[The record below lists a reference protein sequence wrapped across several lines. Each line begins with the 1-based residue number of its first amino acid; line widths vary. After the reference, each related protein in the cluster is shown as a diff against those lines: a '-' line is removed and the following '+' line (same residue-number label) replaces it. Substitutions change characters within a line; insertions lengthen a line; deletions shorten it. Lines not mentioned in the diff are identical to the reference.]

1 VRLVRAACCL
11 IAAAILVC
19 ACNQPASG
27 SLKGVLVVHSP
38 DLEERLPEM
47 LDAAQRYVTTVDAE
61 AVFDFS
67 TCTLEQLRGGLRERR
82 TVVFLV
88 SSPEDLPGELSGPGP
103 ILSARNVW
111 ASGQSVFGLVVEGED
126 LPAALGDSLTAA
138 YNRHMHD
145 YVYGSF
151 VNTQMSSPARM
162 DSLRELG
169 FTVDVP
175 KSYRTEVWRPED
187 GFVQYQRQ
195 DGEECLLMLTIRWL
209 ETERVLESG
218 EDAMAW
224 RESVA
229 RRFFYDAGA
238 DSVDRAK
245 TEAVPFRFRGLEGWK
260 LTGVWRNPEY
270 LNAGSFTSYILRV
283 DERRFLLD
291 MEVYHPQEPK
301 EPYLREGWTIMD
313 TFVPDGEDG

>member
-1 VRLVRAACCL
+1 MKLLRGAACL
-11 IAAAILVC
+11 AAAALLVC

-27 SLKGVLVVHSP
+27 SLKGVLVVYSP
-38 DLEERLPEM
+38 DLEQRLPD
-47 LDAAQRYVTTVDAE
+47 LLSLAQMYVTTVDRE

-82 TVVFLV
+82 TVLFLV
-88 SSPEDLPGELSGPGP
+88 SSREDLPGELSGPGP
-103 ILSARNVW
+103 VYSARNVW
-111 ASGQSVFGLVVEGED
+111 ATGQSVFGVVAEGAD
-126 LPAALGDSLTAA
+126 LPQPLSDSLLAA
-138 YNRHMHD
+138 YNRHMRN

-175 KSYRTEVWRPED
+175 KSYRTEMWRPDD
-187 GFVQYQRQ
+187 GVIQYQRQ

-209 ETERVLESG
+209 ETERVLDSA
-218 EDAMAW
+218 EDAMSW

-229 RRFFYDAGA
+229 RRFFFDAEA

-245 TEAVPFRFRGLEGWK
+245 TEAVPFRFRGWEGWK
-260 LTGVWRNPEY
+260 LTGVWRNPDY

-291 MEVYHPQEPK
+291 MEVYHPQEAK
-301 EPYLREGWTIMD
+301 EPYLREGWTIMN

>member
-1 VRLVRAACCL
+1 MRLLRAAACL
-11 IAAAILVC
+11 AAAALLVC

-27 SLKGVLVVHSP
+27 SLKGVLVVYCP
-38 DLEERLPEM
+38 DLEQRMPEVLSRLQ
-47 LDAAQRYVTTVDAE
+47 LHVTTVDPE

-67 TCTLEQLRGGLRERR
+67 TCTLEQLRGSLRERR
-82 TVVFLV
+82 TILFMVT
-88 SSPEDLPGELSGPGP
+88 SAEDLPGELGGEGPV
-103 ILSARNVW
+103 LSARNVW
-111 ASGQSVFGLVVEGED
+111 ASGQSVFGVVMDDEG
-126 LPAALGDSLTAA
+126 PPQALSDSLLAA

-169 FTVDVP
+169 FVLDVP
-175 KSYRTEVWRPED
+175 KSYRTEMWRPED
-187 GFVQYQRQ
+187 GVIQYQRQ

-209 ETERVLESG
+209 DTDRLLEDG

-224 RESVA
+224 RQSVA
-229 RRFFYDAGA
+229 SRFFYDAGA

-245 TEAVPFRFRGLEGWK
+245 TEAVQFRLGEHTGWK

-270 LNAGSFTSYILRV
+270 LNAGAFTSYILRV
-283 DERRFLLD
+283 DGRRYLLD
-291 MEVYHPQEPK
+291 MEVYHPQEAK
-301 EPYLREGWTIMD
+301 EPYLREGWTIMN
-313 TFVPDGEDG
+313 TFVADGEDG